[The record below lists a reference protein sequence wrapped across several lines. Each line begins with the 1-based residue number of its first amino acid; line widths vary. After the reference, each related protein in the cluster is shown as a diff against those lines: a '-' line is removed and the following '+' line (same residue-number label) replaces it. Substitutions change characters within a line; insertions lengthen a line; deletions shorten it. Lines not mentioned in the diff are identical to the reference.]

1 MLMQAIDTWGTLDVL
16 VNNAGPAHSNLSG
29 PHNYLPNSFG
39 FCTALTVGF
48 DETRVIF
55 ADE

>member
-16 VNNAGPAHSNLSG
+16 VNNAGPADSNLSG

-39 FCTALTVGF
+39 TCIALTVDF
-48 DETRVIF
+48 DGTGMIC
-55 ADE
+55 